1 MRALVTGARGFIGRH
16 LSQTLTR
23 CGWDVNGVDLAD
35 GASADCRNLFRF
47 STIRYDLVAH
57 CAAHVGGR
65 KDIDG
70 RAAFIAAYNSGLDA
84 AMFEWALRTK
94 PGRIVYFSSSA
105 VYPASMQGNDH
116 ELFSLNGL
124 SEGVVD
130 ADLTFGQPESS
141 YGWVKFWGEYLAK
154 RVQAEGIPVHVFR
167 PFSGF
172 GTDQSCD
179 YPFPAFVQR
188 ALAREDPFTVW
199 GPGTQVRDFVH
210 VDDCVS
216 MVLATIDQDPK
227 AESGPLNIG
236 TGIGTNFVELA
247 EVVTSLA
254 GYSPKIVTMPDMPT
268 GVMHR
273 VADTSRS
280 HRIYQPRITL
290 TEGIE
295 RALKGER

>member
-1 MRALVTGARGFIGRH
+1 VKALITGRAGFIGRNMAR
-16 LSQTLTR
+16 TLQR
-23 CGWDVNGVDLAD
+23 CGWDVHGIDLRD
-35 GASADCRNLFRF
+35 GHHGDCLTRFRHG
-47 STIRYDLVAH
+47 SIRYDLVVH

-65 KDIDG
+65 VDIDG
-70 RAAFIAAYNSGLDA
+70 RAAFIAAYNSQLDA

-105 VYPASMQGNDH
+105 VYPEMLQGNDH
-116 ELFSLNGL
+116 ELYSLHGL
-124 SEGVVD
+124 HEGMVD
-130 ADLTFGQPESS
+130 HTSPLPAESS
-141 YGWVKFWGEYLAK
+141 YGQVKLWGEYLA
-154 RVQAEGIPVHVFR
+154 RQVQAEGIPVHVFR
-167 PFSGF
+167 PFSGY

-179 YPFPAFVQR
+179 YPFPSFIQR

-199 GPGTQVRDFVH
+199 GPGIQVRDFVH
-210 VDDCVS
+210 VDDCVAA
-216 MVLATIDQDPK
+216 VLATIDQDPN

-247 EVVTSLA
+247 ELVTTLA

-295 RALKGER
+295 RALKAER

>member
-1 MRALVTGARGFIGRH
+1 MRALITGHRGFIGR
-16 LSQTLTR
+16 SFARTLQR
-23 CGWDVNGVDLAD
+23 CGWDVHGIDLRD
-35 GASADCRNLFRF
+35 GHHGDCLTRFRH
-47 STIRYDLVAH
+47 SSIHYDLVIH

-65 KDIDG
+65 VDIDG
-70 RAAFIAAYNSGLDA
+70 RAAFIAAYNSQLDA
-84 AMFEWALRTK
+84 AMFEWALRTR

-105 VYPASMQGNDH
+105 VYPADLQESGGIRLR
-116 ELFSLNGL
+116 EA
-124 SEGVVD
+124 D
-130 ADLTFGQPESS
+130 ADLRHPAPPESS
-141 YGWVKFWGEYLAK
+141 YGWVKLWGEYLAQQI
-154 RVQAEGIPVHVFR
+154 RSEGIPVHVFR

-172 GTDQSCD
+172 GTEQSCE

-210 VDDCVS
+210 VDDVCAA
-216 MVLATIDQDPK
+216 VLATIDQDPK

-247 EVVTSLA
+247 ELVTTLA
-254 GYSPKIVTMPDMPT
+254 GYSPKIVTRPDMPT

-273 VADTSRS
+273 VADTTRS

-295 RALKGER
+295 RALKAER